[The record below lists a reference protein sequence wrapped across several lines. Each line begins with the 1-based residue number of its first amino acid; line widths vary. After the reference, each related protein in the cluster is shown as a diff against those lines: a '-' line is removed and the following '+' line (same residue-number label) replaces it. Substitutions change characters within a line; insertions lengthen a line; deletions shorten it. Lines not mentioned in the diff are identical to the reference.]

1 MPKYAAY
8 VKATLRVVFESEGDL
23 DLRDQAM
30 EAAMSNQRHGEFEIE
45 DSQFLEL
52 NPISDNGVE
61 QDAILF
67 DGKQKVKKDG

>member
-30 EAAMSNQRHGEFEIE
+30 GAAMSHQRHGEFEIE
-45 DSQFLEL
+45 YGNFLEL
-52 NPISDNGVE
+52 NPIADNGAE

-67 DGKQKVKKDG
+67 EGKKKVKKNG